1 MTPLPLPPAIN
12 IECLC
17 LCIHLTRR
25 TKMNVIVGYRA
36 PSSPPEPFFTQLDEV
51 VSHVQGHSNTPLCV
65 LGDFNAKHSDWL
77 PSQSTTAAGKH
88 AMDFCI
94 TNNLVQTVTEPT
106 YGLHTSHPSTLDLIL
121 LNKPHLLDHCYVLP
135 PVADHCPT
143 LANLRLTGQRHCQPV
158 SYSTWN
164 YENMDSTGLHDALS
178 SIDWSPVLNCEC
190 VDTATERWSS
200 LFLSKVSD
208 YVPKVLHTSRSKGTP
223 WYSAF
228 LHRLSR
234 VRDRLFQRWKC
245 QPNNSSRRESY
256 CRVRNWY
263 MFQNYVLLNNNSI
276 GQYQILSV
284 HPGHLPTA
292 GGRRSNQCAAS
303 PHWTKF
309 PLFHQEQQYTSHPSR
324 KRKSSTQPLPGSA
337 VLQLKPTVP
346 L

>member
-1 MTPLPLPPAIN
+1 MNGKKKNSRSKCLTLCHVNVRSLSAPTRLVDLEILCANNSVDILCLSETWLSPSHSSSTLKLHGFQPLFRRDRPCGSHGDVGIYVRNSLSVTPLPLPPAIN

-51 VSHVQGHSNTPLCV
+51 VSHVQGQSNTPLCV

-143 LANLRLTGQRHCQPV
+143 LANLRLTGQRHCQPAR
-158 SYSTWN
+158 
-164 YENMDSTGLHDALS
+164 G
-178 SIDWSPVLNCEC
+178 
-190 VDTATERWSS
+190 
-200 LFLSKVSD
+200 F
-208 YVPKVLHTSRSKGTP
+208 
-223 WYSAF
+223 
-228 LHRLSR
+228 
-234 VRDRLFQRWKC
+234 
-245 QPNNSSRRESY
+245 
-256 CRVRNWY
+256 
-263 MFQNYVLLNNNSI
+263 LLNLELREH
-276 GQYQILSV
+276 GF
-284 HPGHLPTA
+284 HGTA
-292 GGRRSNQCAAS
+292 
-303 PHWTKF
+303 
-309 PLFHQEQQYTSHPSR
+309 
-324 KRKSSTQPLPGSA
+324 
-337 VLQLKPTVP
+337 
-346 L
+346 